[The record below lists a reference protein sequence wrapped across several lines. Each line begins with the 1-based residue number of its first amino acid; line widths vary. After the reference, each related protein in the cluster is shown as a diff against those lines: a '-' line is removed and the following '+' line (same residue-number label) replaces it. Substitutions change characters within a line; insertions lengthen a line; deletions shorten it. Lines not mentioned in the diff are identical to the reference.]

1 MKQMSAAS
9 GLASAFGVTSHRYKL
24 FHTWHSKLFKAMQHL
39 LAPSSRLSLPN
50 NTVFVCVCV
59 CVCVCRCTL
68 MGDQHDQLASMRV
81 YMTSH
86 NLNIYS

>member
-50 NTVFVCVCV
+50 NTVFVCVC
-59 CVCVCRCTL
+59 RCTL

-81 YMTSH
+81 YVTSH